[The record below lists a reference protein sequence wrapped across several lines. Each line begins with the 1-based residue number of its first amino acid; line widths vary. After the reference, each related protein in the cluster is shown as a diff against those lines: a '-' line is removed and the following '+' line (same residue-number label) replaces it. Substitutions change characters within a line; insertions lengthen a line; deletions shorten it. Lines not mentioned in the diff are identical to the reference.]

1 MQKKTTEG
9 KHIYKIKGMDCAS
22 CASLLEIDLEEAGI
36 ESKCSYTNEVLE
48 VEETSDFDKIKRIVK
63 KSGYDII

>member
-1 MQKKTTEG
+1 MKNNITK

-36 ESKCSYTNEVLE
+36 KCKCSYTNEVLE
-48 VEETSDFDKIKRIVK
+48 VEETSDFDKIKSIVER
-63 KSGYDII
+63 SGYDIV